1 MTIAANRVVAAFA
14 AVTLIGVHMTAASGQ
29 PRQSLTDELDI
40 FAAEHLETI
49 QARSFRDNV
58 EYCGLFGLDEND
70 NLVAT
75 KAKRGQPD
83 SCEPEAGPPDLEVLA
98 TYHTHG
104 GYSRNND
111 TEVPSVFDLTGDIDE
126 GVDGYIATPGGRLW
140 LNLAEER
147 ISVLLC
153 GPGCLPADK
162 AFRECAAFLPDVEY
176 TLEDLRDRAANDTGE
191 C

>member
-1 MTIAANRVVAAFA
+1 MGATITAVLLVAPIA
-14 AVTLIGVHMTAASGQ
+14 AASGQ
-29 PRQSLTDELDI
+29 TRQSLSDELDI
-40 FAAEHLETI
+40 FAADHLATI

-58 EYCGLFGLDEND
+58 EYCGLFGLDIDD

-75 KAKRGQPD
+75 KAMRGQAD
-83 SCEPEAGPPDLEVLA
+83 SCEPEVGPPDLEVLA

-140 LNLAEER
+140 LNLVEER
-147 ISVLLC
+147 VSVLLC
-153 GPGCLPADK
+153 GPGCLPTDPD
-162 AFRECAAFLPDVEY
+162 FRECAAFLPDVEY
-176 TLEDLRDRAANDTGE
+176 SVEELRDRAANDTGE